1 MRIRLTAFRIAY
13 ILVGMLTSTK
23 NSGKRV
29 KAVRARD
36 PERTRQHLLQAAF
49 QEIYRSGYQS
59 ADLDA
64 ILGRAGV
71 TKGAL
76 YHHFENKEALGYAVI
91 EEVITAVTREK
102 WLRPLESARNPIDAL
117 IGIFA
122 TAPLTMEDIRGGCP
136 LNNLAQEMS
145 SLHEGFRKRI
155 AKGFGI
161 WHDAIANGLRAGQKT
176 KQVRHNIDPEETAT
190 FIMAVYEGYVS
201 LSKNLHDPKLMESG
215 HNSLIEYLESLRDTR
230 TGK

>member
-1 MRIRLTAFRIAY
+1 
-13 ILVGMLTSTK
+13 
-23 NSGKRV
+23 
-29 KAVRARD
+29 
-36 PERTRQHLLQAAF
+36 
-49 QEIYRSGYQS
+49 
-59 ADLDA
+59 
-64 ILGRAGV
+64 
-71 TKGAL
+71 
-76 YHHFENKEALGYAVI
+76 
-91 EEVITAVTREK
+91 
-102 WLRPLESARNPIDAL
+102 
-117 IGIFA
+117 
-122 TAPLTMEDIRGGCP
+122 MEDIRGGCP

-161 WHDAIANGLRAGQKT
+161 WHDAIANGLRAGQKA